1 MKFRYLLAGI
11 IAFVTFS
18 CNDDE
23 NGIGFTLQPT
33 GDKIAVKAYVFDIP
47 SQTVFLDSMFIK
59 TDTAFLGQYTTPEL
73 GTTKADFMAQ
83 VNCTKSFA
91 WPTDIALNKENQK
104 RPDSVILK
112 LYYKSFFGDSLAP
125 MNVVVYELNN
135 KLANIKKNYYTNTN
149 VADFCDMKAV
159 LGQKTFVAADVLVS
173 DSLKSTT
180 SYDGPYISIR
190 LDDKLI
196 DRFYNNYKAA
206 NFASTEAF
214 TNFFKGLYVTTNFGD
229 GAILYID
236 DIYMQFCYNQH
247 YSESNDS
254 LVVRAATFA
263 TSKEV
268 VLNNRVKHT
277 KLKEKFS
284 NTDSI
289 TLIKSPIGAITKIS
303 IPIKAIKDSTGY
315 NELNTVE
322 LTLTTDNPSSEG
334 YMSYL
339 PPYKLLLLKESE
351 LTSFFENE
359 ELYNSLSSYVATY
372 SSAKQTYTFNNIS
385 KLLKYSDKDVQ
396 DMYLVPVTVNVNS
409 STNLTTNVKP
419 MFTPAAVRLK
429 KSTCANRP
437 LRLNLIYSK
446 F

>member
-1 MKFRYLLAGI
+1 MKLRYLLAGI
-11 IAFVTFS
+11 IALVAFS

-23 NGIGFTLQPT
+23 NSIGFTLQPT
-33 GDKIAVKAYVFDIP
+33 GDKIDVKSQVFDIP

-91 WPTDIALNKENQK
+91 WPTDITKM
-104 RPDSVILK
+104 DSVILK
-112 LYYKSFFGDSLAP
+112 LYYKGFFGDSLAP

-135 KLANIKKNYYTNTN
+135 KQSNQKKNYYTNTN
-149 VADFCDMKAV
+149 VADFCDMKTV
-159 LGQKTFVAADVLVS
+159 LGQKAFVAADVLVS

-196 DRFYNNYKAA
+196 KRFYNNYNAA

-229 GAILYID
+229 GTILYID
-236 DIYMQFCYNQH
+236 DIYMQFCYTQP
-247 YSESNDS
+247 YSSDRSDS
-254 LVVRAATFA
+254 LVARSATFA

-277 KLKEKFS
+277 KLKENFS
-284 NTDSI
+284 NTDSV
-289 TLIKSPIGAITKIS
+289 TLIKSPIGAITKVS
-303 IPIKAIKDSTGY
+303 IPVKAIRDSTGN

-322 LTLTTDNPSSEG
+322 LTLTADNPSSEK

-351 LTSFFENE
+351 LIKFFENE
-359 ELYNSLSSYVATY
+359 ELYNSEDSYVATY
-372 SSAKQTYTFNNIS
+372 SSTNQTYTFKNIA
-385 KLLKYSDKDVQ
+385 KLLSYSDKDVQ
-396 DMYLVPVTVNVNS
+396 DMYLVPVTVNFNS
-409 STNLTTNVKP
+409 AATLATNVKP
-419 MFTPAAVRLK
+419 MFTPSAVRLK

>member
-1 MKFRYLLAGI
+1 MAGI

-33 GDKIAVKAYVFDIP
+33 GDKIAVKAHVFDIP

-91 WPTDIALNKENQK
+91 WATDVT
-104 RPDSVILK
+104 PDSVILK
-112 LYYKSFFGDSLAP
+112 LYYKGFFGDSLAP

-135 KLANIKKNYYTNTN
+135 KLANLKKNYYTNTN
-149 VADFCDMKAV
+149 VADFCDMKTI

-173 DSLKSTT
+173 DSIKSAI

-196 DRFYNNYKAA
+196 NRFFNNYKAA

-236 DIYMQFCYNQH
+236 DIYMQFCYTEA
-247 YSESNDS
+247 YSDENDS
-254 LVVRAATFA
+254 LVVRSATFA

-277 KLKEKFS
+277 KLKENFS

-289 TLIKSPIGAITKIS
+289 TLIKSPIGAITKVS
-303 IPIKAIKDSTGY
+303 IPIKAIKDSTGN

-322 LTLTTDNPSSEG
+322 LVLTADNPSSEG

-339 PPYKLLLLKESE
+339 PPNKLLLLKESE

-359 ELYNSLSSYVATY
+359 ELYDSESSYVATY
-372 SSAKQTYTFNNIS
+372 SSTKQTYTFSNIA

-396 DMYLVPVTVNVNS
+396 NMYLVPVTVNVNS
-409 STNLTTNVKP
+409 STSLTTNVKP
-419 MFTPAAVRLK
+419 MFTPTAVRLK

>member
-33 GDKIAVKAYVFDIP
+33 GDKIDVKACVFDIS

-83 VNCTKSFA
+83 VNCPKSFA
-91 WPTDIALNKENQK
+91 WPSGIT
-104 RPDSVILK
+104 PDSVILK
-112 LYYKSFFGDSLAP
+112 LYYKGFFGDSLAP
-125 MNVVVYELNN
+125 MNVVVYELRN
-135 KLANIKKNYYTNTN
+135 KLANQKKNYYTNTN
-149 VADFCDMKAV
+149 VADFCDMKTV

-190 LDDKLI
+190 LDDKLVN
-196 DRFYNNYKAA
+196 RFFNNYNAA

-372 SSAKQTYTFNNIS
+372 SSTKQTYTFSNIS

>member
-1 MKFRYLLAGI
+1 MKLRYVLAGI
-11 IAFVTFS
+11 IAFVAFS

-23 NGIGFTLQPT
+23 NEIGFTLQPT
-33 GDKIAVKAYVFDIP
+33 GDQIDVKSHVFDIS

-83 VNCTKSFA
+83 VNCTKDFA
-91 WPTDIALNKENQK
+91 WSSDIKTI
-104 RPDSVILK
+104 DSVILK
-112 LYYKSFFGDSLAP
+112 LYYKGFFGDSLAP
-125 MNVVVYELNN
+125 MNVTVYELNN
-135 KLANIKKNYYTNTN
+135 KQSNQKKNYYTNTN
-149 VADFCDMKAV
+149 VADFCDMKNL
-159 LGQKTFVAADVLVS
+159 LGQKTVVAADILVS

-180 SYDGPYISIR
+180 NYDGPYISIR
-190 LDDKLI
+190 LDNKLI
-196 DRFYNNYKAA
+196 NRFFNNYNAA

-229 GAILYID
+229 GTILFID
-236 DIYMQFCYNQH
+236 DIYMQFCYTQP
-247 YSESNDS
+247 YSSTSDS
-254 LVVRAATFA
+254 MVMRAATFA

-277 KLKEKFS
+277 NLKEKYS
-284 NTDSI
+284 AADSV
-289 TLIKSPIGAITKIS
+289 TLIKSPIGAITKVA
-303 IPIKAIKDSTGY
+303 IPIKAIRDSTGN

-322 LTLTTDNPSSEG
+322 LTLTADNPSSEK
-334 YMSYL
+334 YMSYV

-351 LTSFFENE
+351 LIPFFENE
-359 ELYNSLSSYVATY
+359 QLYDSESSYVATY
-372 SSAKQTYTFNNIS
+372 SSANQTYTFKNIA
-385 KLLKYSDKDVQ
+385 KLLSNSDKDVQ
-396 DMYLVPVTVNVNS
+396 EMYLVPVTVNFNS
-409 STNLTTNVKP
+409 SASLATNVKP

>member
-1 MKFRYLLAGI
+1 MKFRYLLVVI
-11 IAFVTFS
+11 IAFITFS

-33 GDKIAVKAYVFDIP
+33 GDKIEVKACVFDIP
-47 SQTVFLDSMFIK
+47 SQTVFIDSMFIK

-83 VNCTKSFA
+83 VNCTKSFT
-91 WPTDIALNKENQK
+91 WPSGITK
-104 RPDSVILK
+104 PDSVILK
-112 LYYKSFFGDSLAP
+112 LYYNSFFGDSLAP
-125 MNVVVYELNN
+125 MNIVVYELNN
-135 KLANIKKNYYTNTN
+135 KQTNQKKNYYSNTN
-149 VADFCDMKAV
+149 VADFCDKKTV

-173 DSLKSTT
+173 DSIKSTT

-190 LDDKLI
+190 LDNKLI
-196 DRFYNNYKAA
+196 DKFYTNYNSA

-236 DIYMQFCYNQH
+236 DIYMQFCYNQP

-277 KLKEKFS
+277 NLKDKFS
-284 NTDSI
+284 SSDSV

-303 IPIKAIKDSTGY
+303 IPIKAIRDSTGN

-322 LTLTTDNPSSEG
+322 LTLTAENPSSED

-339 PPYKLLLLKESE
+339 PPYKLLLLKENE
-351 LTSFFENE
+351 LTSFFEND
-359 ELYNSLSSYVATY
+359 ELFDNKSSYVATY
-372 SSAKQTYTFNNIS
+372 SSTDQTYTFSNIA
-385 KLLKYSDKDVQ
+385 KLLEYSNKDVQ
-396 DMYLVPVTVNVNS
+396 DMYLVPVTINVNS
-409 STNLTTNVKP
+409 STSLTTDVKP